1 MLTLSNAAAFVPILC
16 SVLLQVQDAGIDQRI
31 CTSSQKEFVWNHPKG
46 RMSSFNISKKLG
58 LQPLLFHVEK
68 DSVEMSGA
76 SDPPGY
82 LPVEVFLDKVQL
94 GGDPVADPEH
104 TEGIIYPNWSA
115 NASGSPR
122 RSRGC
127 GRGER
132 RLGFF
137 A

>member
-1 MLTLSNAAAFVPILC
+1 MQRTV
-16 SVLLQVQDAGIDQRI
+16 AGARCRYRSKNLYKQ
-31 CTSSQKEFVWNHPKG
+31 PK
-46 RMSSFNISKKLG
+46 RVCLESPRDTVSSFNIGKKLG